1 MCVRG
6 VAVRGVAV
14 RGVAVR
20 VMAVRVMAVRVMAVR
35 GMRVMGVMAVVSH
48 LALGRLR
55 NCDVFRTWRG
65 YSSGRQATARSVA
78 RRQKGEPNL
87 FIRSYYAC
95 VRASLECY
103 LSKRARVKP
112 STNIASSCCGEGCA
126 EKRPA

>member
-1 MCVRG
+1 MNMSTRG
-6 VAVRGVAV
+6 AHGE
-14 RGVAVR
+14 
-20 VMAVRVMAVRVMAVR
+20 
-35 GMRVMGVMAVVSH
+35 
-48 LALGRLR
+48 
-55 NCDVFRTWRG
+55 
-65 YSSGRQATARSVA
+65 SGREVCAARRATARTHRAQELTAPSVA
-78 RRQKGEPNL
+78 RRQKGEPNC